1 MKCYMREVVQRVPIN
16 EFNKLGYVLV
26 KEFVKTDD
34 ISKFNYRKRI
44 KFKDADADT
53 ERELQGLRGDEV
65 YRKEL
70 KVVARRW

>member
-1 MKCYMREVVQRVPIN
+1 MKCYMSEVVQRVPIN
-16 EFNKLGYVLV
+16 QFNKLGYILV

-44 KFKDADADT
+44 KFKDADVNT
-53 ERELQGLRGDEV
+53 EKELQGLRGDEV

-70 KVVARRW
+70 KVVARR

>member
-16 EFNKLGYVLV
+16 QFNKLGYILV

-44 KFKDADADT
+44 KFKDADVNT
-53 ERELQGLRGDEV
+53 EKELQGLRGDEV

-70 KVVARRW
+70 KVVARR

>member
-16 EFNKLGYVLV
+16 QFNKLGYILV

-44 KFKDADADT
+44 KFKDADVNT
-53 ERELQGLRGDEV
+53 EKELKGLRGEEV

-70 KVVARRW
+70 KVVARR